1 MSGTCLRT
9 LCIAQSTVSSQ
20 SAKAP
25 TTRRTQYFEMFGLR
39 AIYHDG
45 WVACTTPPT
54 PLGVKDDPPN
64 DPVTYA
70 EAVMSGDGRDPH
82 SLPGDVYAQVLA
94 EVERAFARHIGRGE

>member
-1 MSGTCLRT
+1 MPKLPMPSTDELEALLEVLCVKLGFCLAGEGYDR
-9 LCIAQSTVSSQ
+9 LV
-20 SAKAP
+20 
-25 TTRRTQYFEMFGLR
+25 
-39 AIYHDG
+39 
-45 WVACTTPPT
+45 
-54 PLGVKDDPPN
+54 DDPPN